1 MAIRLFGKHR
11 NKTEK
16 KAEMKYNEGMTFI
29 ANGYWEE
36 AFAPIC
42 EAAELGHRGA
52 TGQLAMMYFFGK
64 GCECN
69 KNEGMRLLKLSAE
82 MGNPYSC
89 YAFAALFDNGAAG
102 ITAEEAETMCR
113 IAAEAGVEEAEE
125 TKDRLKRI
133 KRWFFSP
140 EFCGLLCKTIRKRGR
155 SRKEI

>member
-29 ANGYWEE
+29 ANGYWDE

-42 EAAELGHRGA
+42 EAAKLGHRGA

-102 ITAEEAETMCR
+102 ITAE
-113 IAAEAGVEEAEE
+113 
-125 TKDRLKRI
+125 RLKRGFGNQRQI
-133 KRWFFSP
+133 EKD
-140 EFCGLLCKTIRKRGR
+140 
-155 SRKEI
+155 

>member
-29 ANGYWEE
+29 ANGYWDE
-36 AFAPIC
+36 ASAPIC

-102 ITAEEAETMCR
+102 ITAEEAEAMCR

-125 TKDRLKRI
+125 RLKRGFGNQRQI
-133 KRWFFSP
+133 EKN
-140 EFCGLLCKTIRKRGR
+140 
-155 SRKEI
+155 

>member
-11 NKTEK
+11 NKSEK

-29 ANGYWEE
+29 ANGYWDE

-42 EAAELGHRGA
+42 EAAKLGHRGA

-125 TKDRLKRI
+125 RLKRGFGNQRQI
-133 KRWFFSP
+133 EKD
-140 EFCGLLCKTIRKRGR
+140 
-155 SRKEI
+155 

>member
-29 ANGYWEE
+29 ANGYWDE

-102 ITAEEAETMCR
+102 ITAEE
-113 IAAEAGVEEAEE
+113 
-125 TKDRLKRI
+125 RLKRGFGNQRQI
-133 KRWFFSP
+133 EKD
-140 EFCGLLCKTIRKRGR
+140 
-155 SRKEI
+155 

>member
-29 ANGYWEE
+29 ANGYWDE

-42 EAAELGHRGA
+42 EAAKLGHRGA
-52 TGQLAMMYFFGK
+52 TGQLAMMYFSVKAVNVIKRRNAPFETFG
-64 GCECN
+64 
-69 KNEGMRLLKLSAE
+69 R

-102 ITAEEAETMCR
+102 ITAEEAEAMCR

-125 TKDRLKRI
+125 RLKRGFGNQRQI
-133 KRWFFSP
+133 EKD
-140 EFCGLLCKTIRKRGR
+140 
-155 SRKEI
+155 

>member
-29 ANGYWEE
+29 ANGYWDE

-42 EAAELGHRGA
+42 EAAKLGHRGA
-52 TGQLAMMYFFGK
+52 TGQLAMMHFFGK

-125 TKDRLKRI
+125 RLKRGFGNQRQI
-133 KRWFFSP
+133 EKD
-140 EFCGLLCKTIRKRGR
+140 
-155 SRKEI
+155 

>member
-1 MAIRLFGKHR
+1 
-11 NKTEK
+11 
-16 KAEMKYNEGMTFI
+16 MKYNEGMTFI
-29 ANGYWEE
+29 ANGYWDE

-42 EAAELGHRGA
+42 EAAKLGHRGA

-102 ITAEEAETMCR
+102 ITAEEAVAMFTANMP
-113 IAAEAGVEEAEE
+113 G
-125 TKDRLKRI
+125 TD
-133 KRWFFSP
+133 
-140 EFCGLLCKTIRKRGR
+140 
-155 SRKEI
+155 

>member
-29 ANGYWEE
+29 ANGYWDE

-42 EAAELGHRGA
+42 EAAKLGHRGA

-69 KNEGMRLLKLSAE
+69 KKRRNAPFETFGRNGKPVFLL
-82 MGNPYSC
+82 C
-89 YAFAALFDNGAAG
+89 
-102 ITAEEAETMCR
+102 
-113 IAAEAGVEEAEE
+113 
-125 TKDRLKRI
+125 
-133 KRWFFSP
+133 
-140 EFCGLLCKTIRKRGR
+140 FCGVV
-155 SRKEI
+155 

>member
-29 ANGYWEE
+29 ANGYWDE

-42 EAAELGHRGA
+42 EAAKLGHRGA

-69 KNEGMRLLKLSAE
+69 KNEGMRLLKLSA
-82 MGNPYSC
+82 
-89 YAFAALFDNGAAG
+89 ALLN
-102 ITAEEAETMCR
+102 C
-113 IAAEAGVEEAEE
+113 
-125 TKDRLKRI
+125 L
-133 KRWFFSP
+133 
-140 EFCGLLCKTIRKRGR
+140 
-155 SRKEI
+155 

>member
-16 KAEMKYNEGMTFI
+16 KAEMKYNEGMTF
-29 ANGYWEE
+29 
-36 AFAPIC
+36 APIC
-42 EAAELGHRGA
+42 EAAKLGHRGA

-89 YAFAALFDNGAAG
+89 YAFAALFDNGTAG

-125 TKDRLKRI
+125 RLKRGFGNQRQI
-133 KRWFFSP
+133 EKD
-140 EFCGLLCKTIRKRGR
+140 
-155 SRKEI
+155 

>member
-29 ANGYWEE
+29 ASRY
-36 AFAPIC
+36 C
-42 EAAELGHRGA
+42 EAAKLGHRGA

-82 MGNPYSC
+82 MGNSYSC

-102 ITAEEAETMCR
+102 ITAEEAEAMCR

-125 TKDRLKRI
+125 RLKRGFGNQRQI
-133 KRWFFSP
+133 EKD
-140 EFCGLLCKTIRKRGR
+140 
-155 SRKEI
+155 